1 MRWAVMTD
9 ATAKPET
16 QPAAQQDGLTSDDLA
31 LIVGRQL
38 LQLAMNAKQIIA
50 QQARIAELEAAKV
63 TNIKE
68 AKA

>member
-1 MRWAVMTD
+1 MSDQAQ
-9 ATAKPET
+9 A
-16 QPAAQQDGLTSDDLA
+16 PAAQQDGLTSDDLA